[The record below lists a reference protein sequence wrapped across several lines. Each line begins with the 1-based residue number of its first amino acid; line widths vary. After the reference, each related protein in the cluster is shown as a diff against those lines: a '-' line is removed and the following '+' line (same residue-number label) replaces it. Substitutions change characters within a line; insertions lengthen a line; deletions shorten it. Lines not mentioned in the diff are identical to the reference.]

1 MIRCDN
7 CKFYDPFGGY
17 GNGECRRYT
26 PRKVRDADGNELA
39 GWPLVTGDVDWCGEF
54 VQDTPDWRASL
65 PA

>member
-7 CKFYDPFGGY
+7 CKFYDPFGGD

-39 GWPLVTGDVDWCGEF
+39 G
-54 VQDTPDWRASL
+54 
-65 PA
+65 